1 MWISYDFYIPSYGNN
16 ASGNICKIS
25 ANFLKRLYMNLGQL
39 CKERTTAVENWH
51 NYTVDFYVRKEIFV
65 LYFTYTNKIRNCK
78 NKTIM

>member
-1 MWISYDFYIPSYGNN
+1 
-16 ASGNICKIS
+16 
-25 ANFLKRLYMNLGQL
+25 MNLGQL

-51 NYTVDFYVRKEIFV
+51 DYTVDFYVRKEIFV

>member
-1 MWISYDFYIPSYGNN
+1 MIFYIPSYGNN

-25 ANFLKRLYMNLGQL
+25 ENILKRLYMNLGQL
-39 CKERTTAVENWH
+39 CKERTMAVENWH

>member
-1 MWISYDFYIPSYGNN
+1 
-16 ASGNICKIS
+16 
-25 ANFLKRLYMNLGQL
+25 MNLGQL
-39 CKERTTAVENWH
+39 CTERTTAVEDWH